1 MSRSIT
7 CIGVKSNGKMK
18 IFDREGF
25 NATFA
30 QFGEGEEFNITL
42 EDVEIKKTR
51 LQERGFHAMIQ
62 PWAKEEGHQID
73 DLKRDLLRE
82 IFGEREHMNPITGDV
97 EMVLREPHTS
107 TLSKTKYSEL
117 IERTLEIGARCGH
130 VLVAPNEW
138 RERKERERRKQA
150 AA

>member
-7 CIGVKSNGKMK
+7 CLGIKTNGKMK
-18 IFDREGF
+18 ILDRRGF

-30 QFGEGEEFNITL
+30 EFGEGEEFNITL
-42 EDVEIKKTR
+42 EDVEVRKTR

-62 PWAKEEGHQID
+62 PWAKEEGHNIN
-73 DLKRDLLRE
+73 DLKDDLLRA
-82 IFGEREHMNPITGDV
+82 IFGEREHLNPITGQV

-117 IERTLEIGARCGH
+117 IERTLEIAAECKY

-138 RERKERERRKQA
+138 RERKERERRKA
-150 AA
+150 AAA